1 VQTTREAKNST
12 ASKNDLL
19 RKLSL
24 LRHKAA
30 QTKFLARHPELLNAE
45 TVVWLADQSRDQ
57 TKVDTANAL
66 SIAKLSVAVANRL
79 KDRSACARS
88 LRAMGNALYV
98 TGQNSS
104 AVSYHEKARRL
115 FVRLKD
121 RSELARTLSASIQPL
136 ILAGQYHRAFAS
148 AKQASKIFTSLRD
161 DWRLARV
168 DLNTGNI
175 FHRQDRFGEALKWYR
190 RAHRYFARDPEK
202 DPEAMGVAL
211 HNVAM
216 CLVSLNDFAG
226 AMDAHQQART
236 FADEHAMH
244 VLVAQTDY
252 NIAALYYL
260 RGEHSHAIRIL
271 TDTLKACKATK
282 DHYHAAL
289 CHLDLSE
296 IYLQLN
302 LSSPAGEMARA
313 AVAGFTRLRM
323 DYEAGKSQVNL
334 ALAAARQNE
343 PVPAMRMLAKAH
355 RLFVKENNSAW
366 PFLTDFYQAII
377 LTTQERY
384 SEAWTR
390 CFQATE
396 FFRRARIPDK
406 LALTYLLL
414 ARLHLLTGKLP
425 DAVRTCSQ
433 ALAILDH
440 LEMPPL
446 ACQAHQLMGRIHLKA
461 SSPPD
466 AWASYQKAR
475 HLLEAMRMDLRGDEL
490 KISFM
495 EDKLEIYESLVQLC
509 LEAGKEQQNCE
520 AFSYIEEAK
529 SRSLQ
534 DLMSQS
540 DIDNPE
546 PQDESEAQSKAN
558 ELRREINSYS
568 RRLAEEQLRD
578 PTQASKNLRKL
589 RTAIHRRETE
599 LLRIAREEQA
609 TKGASANSS
618 SVPATLEE
626 IRTSLPLGATLLEY
640 FQVQDQL
647 LAVVVSHKALNIVPV
662 GYHGQVIPALEHLEF
677 QLAKFRLDSEYLRA
691 FGGSL
696 LTTTQHHLKKLYN
709 LLITPIE
716 SHLDGQHL
724 VVVPHGRL
732 HRLPFQALYDGEQ
745 YFIDKFRISYAPS
758 ATIHTLCNR
767 RPLSYEGPSL
777 VMGISDEMAPLI
789 ADEANAVANI
799 LPRAQLLLDGD
810 ATISA
815 LQEKGSQCRFIHIA
829 SHGYYRQDSPMF
841 SGIKMGDSVL
851 SLYDLYRF
859 KLRAELIVLSGCAT
873 GVSSTAAGDELLG
886 LVRGLVYAGARA
898 ALLTLWDVQ
907 DRSTLEFMRYFYSYL
922 MDGASKTAALQK
934 SVQNIRESYA
944 HPYYWAPFS
953 LVGNL
958 S

>member
-1 VQTTREAKNST
+1 VQTTGVAKNST

-19 RKLSL
+19 RKLSF
-24 LRHKAA
+24 LRHKTA
-30 QTKFLARHPELLNAE
+30 QTKFFARHPELLNAE

-57 TKVDTANAL
+57 TKVDTASAL

-79 KDRSACARS
+79 KDPSAYARS
-88 LRAMGNALYV
+88 FRAMGNALYV
-98 TGQNSS
+98 TGQNNS
-104 AVSYHEKARRL
+104 AVAYHERARRI

-136 ILAGQYHRAFAS
+136 ILAGQYDHAFAN

-161 DWRLARV
+161 HWRLARV

-175 FHRQDRFGEALKWYR
+175 FHRQDRFAEALKWYR

-211 HNVAM
+211 HNIAM
-216 CLVSLNDFAG
+216 CRVSLNDFAG
-226 AMDAHQQART
+226 AMDTHQQART
-236 FADEHAMH
+236 FANEHDMR

-260 RGEHSHAIRIL
+260 RGEHSRAIRIL
-271 TDTLKACKATK
+271 LDTLKACKATK

-289 CHLDLSE
+289 CYLDLSE

-302 LSSPAGEMARA
+302 LSGPARDMAQAA
-313 AVAGFTRLRM
+313 AVGFEKLRM

-334 ALAAARQNE
+334 ALAMARQNE
-343 PVPAMRMLAKAH
+343 SSPALRMLANAR
-355 RLFVKENNSAW
+355 RLFVEEKNSAW
-366 PFLTDFYQAII
+366 PFLTDFYQAIV
-377 LTTQERY
+377 LTTRARY
-384 SEAWTR
+384 CEASNR
-390 CFQATE
+390 CHQAHE
-396 FFRRARIPDK
+396 FFRKARIPDK
-406 LALTYLLL
+406 LVLTHLLL
-414 ARLHLLTGKLP
+414 AQLSLLTGKL
-425 DAVRTCSQ
+425 AEAARSCSQ
-433 ALAILDH
+433 ALGILDH
-440 LEMPPL
+440 FELLPL
-446 ACQAHQLMGRIHLKA
+446 TCQAHQLMGRIHLKA
-461 SSPPD
+461 GSPTD

-475 HLLEAMRMDLRGDEL
+475 HLLEAMRVDLRGDEL

-509 LEAGKEQQNCE
+509 LEAGKEQRNRE
-520 AFSYIEEAK
+520 AFTYIEEAK

-540 DIDNPE
+540 DINNPE
-546 PQDESEAQSKAN
+546 LQDEGKAQSRAG
-558 ELRREINSYS
+558 ELRCEINSYS

-578 PTQASKNLRKL
+578 PTQASKNLSKL

-599 LLRIAREEQA
+599 LLRIAREEQVMG
-609 TKGASANSS
+609 TSANSS

-626 IRTSLPLGATLLEY
+626 IRTNLPMGSTLLEY

-647 LAVVVSHKALNIVPV
+647 LATIVSRKALNIVPV
-662 GYHGQVIPALEHLEF
+662 GHVGQVIPALEHLDF

-696 LTTTQHHLKKLYN
+696 LTTTQRHLKNLYN

-716 SHLDGQHL
+716 GHLDGQHL

-777 VMGISDEMAPLI
+777 VMGISDAMAPLI

-799 LPRAQLLLDGD
+799 LPRAQLLLNSD
-810 ATISA
+810 ATRSA
-815 LQEKGSQCRFIHIA
+815 LYEIGSQCRFIHIA

-873 GVSSTAAGDELLG
+873 GVSTAAAGDELLG

-907 DRSTLEFMRYFYSYL
+907 DRSTLEFMKHFYTYL
-922 MDGASKTAALQK
+922 MNGESKTAALQK